1 MIDKLSANH
10 VQPTLWEPRDGS
22 SWNSPGNTGDMFV
35 RDRPADNQS
44 EAAFRD
50 AARLFRMRQA
60 EAQQDV
66 GELSSNYPNRNGYDE
81 NFLGKPLPLPT
92 LSPALRDKVA
102 YRLDQPDN
110 PVLDYTN
117 FSIVMNKDRRQAFVT
132 AVNIDG
138 SQSKNVPRDGE
149 WSIDGRIPRDAQLGN
164 EAYSRN
170 PIDRG
175 HLVRRNDPAWGSQA
189 HQASDDT
196 FAYTNASL
204 QHEAL
209 NQKEWLAL
217 EDHVLGSAKA
227 LGEKMTVLT
236 GPIFRDDD
244 PKFDNKGAVKPPT
257 QIPMQFYKVV
267 VWNDKKDGLKGAAF
281 VLSQEDLVGR
291 DRSLFKG
298 EFTPGR
304 FEVYQVPLQKLEEMT
319 QMKFGPVANVTEE
332 PRLIDREKGVLPLV

>member
-1 MIDKLSANH
+1 MIDKLSASH
-10 VQPTLWEPRDGS
+10 VQPTQWEPRDGS
-22 SWNSPGNTGDMFV
+22 TWNSPGKTGDMFV
-35 RDRPADNQS
+35 RDRPAENQS
-44 EAAFRD
+44 EVAFRD

-92 LSPALRDKVA
+92 LSPALKDKVA

-117 FSIVMNKDRRQAFVT
+117 FSIVMNKDRRQAFFT

-138 SQSKNVPRDGE
+138 SQTKSIPRNGE
-149 WSIDGRIPRDAQLGN
+149 WTIDGRIPRDAQLGN
-164 EAYSRN
+164 EAYQSN
-170 PIDRG
+170 SIDRG
-175 HLVRRNDPAWGSQA
+175 HLVRRNDPAWGSRASQA
-189 HQASDDT
+189 INDT
-196 FAYTNASL
+196 FAYTNASM

-227 LGEKMTVLT
+227 LGQKMTVLT

-267 VWNDKKDGLKGAAF
+267 VWNDKKDGLKAAAF
-281 VLSQEDLVGR
+281 VLSQEDLVHR

-298 EFTPGR
+298 DFNPGR
-304 FEVYQVPLQKLEEMT
+304 FDVYQVPLQELEDMT
-319 QMKFGPVANVTEE
+319 QMKFGPLGNVTNE
-332 PRLIDREKGVLPLV
+332 PRLIDLDRGILPLV

>member
-1 MIDKLSANH
+1 VIDKLSASH
-10 VQPTLWEPRDGS
+10 VQPTQWEPRDGS
-22 SWNSPGNTGDMFV
+22 TWNSPGKTGDMFV
-35 RDRPADNQS
+35 RDRPAENQS
-44 EAAFRD
+44 EVAFRD

-60 EAQQDV
+60 EAQRDV

-92 LSPALRDKVA
+92 LSPALKDKVA

-117 FSIVMNKDRRQAFVT
+117 FSIVMNKDRRQAFFT

-138 SQSKNVPRDGE
+138 SQTKSIPRNGE
-149 WSIDGRIPRDAQLGN
+149 WTIDGRISRDAQLGN
-164 EAYSRN
+164 EAYQSN
-170 PIDRG
+170 SIDRG

-189 HQASDDT
+189 SQASNDT
-196 FAYTNASL
+196 FAYTNASM

-227 LGEKMTVLT
+227 LGQKMTVLT
-236 GPIFRDDD
+236 GPIFHDDD

-267 VWNDKKDGLKGAAF
+267 VWNDKKDGLKAAAF
-281 VLSQEDLVGR
+281 VLSQEDLVNR

-298 EFTPGR
+298 EFNPGR
-304 FEVYQVPLQKLEEMT
+304 FDVYQVPLQELEDMT
-319 QMKFGPVANVTEE
+319 QMKFGPLGNVTNE
-332 PRLIDREKGVLPLV
+332 PRLIDLDRGILPLV

>member
-1 MIDKLSANH
+1 MIDKLSASH
-10 VQPTLWEPRDGS
+10 VQPTQWEPRDGS
-22 SWNSPGNTGDMFV
+22 TWNSPGKTGDMFV
-35 RDRPADNQS
+35 RDRPAENQS
-44 EAAFRD
+44 EVAFRD

-92 LSPALRDKVA
+92 LSPALKDKVA

-117 FSIVMNKDRRQAFVT
+117 FSIVMNKDRRQAFFT

-138 SQSKNVPRDGE
+138 SQTKSIPRNGE
-149 WSIDGRIPRDAQLGN
+149 WTIDGRIPRDAQLGN
-164 EAYSRN
+164 EAYQSN
-170 PIDRG
+170 SIDRG
-175 HLVRRNDPAWGSQA
+175 HLVRRNDPALGSRASQA
-189 HQASDDT
+189 INDT
-196 FAYTNASL
+196 FAYTNASM

-227 LGEKMTVLT
+227 LGQKMTVLT

-267 VWNDKKDGLKGAAF
+267 VWNDKKDGLKAAAF
-281 VLSQEDLVGR
+281 VLSQEDLVHR

-298 EFTPGR
+298 DFNPGR
-304 FEVYQVPLQKLEEMT
+304 FDVYQVPLQELEDMT
-319 QMKFGPVANVTEE
+319 QMKFGPLGNVTNE
-332 PRLIDREKGVLPLV
+332 PRLIDLDRGILPLV

>member
-1 MIDKLSANH
+1 VIDKLSASH
-10 VQPTLWEPRDGS
+10 VQPTQWEPRDGS
-22 SWNSPGNTGDMFV
+22 TWNSPGKTGDMFV
-35 RDRPADNQS
+35 RDRPAENQS
-44 EAAFRD
+44 EVAFRD

-92 LSPALRDKVA
+92 LSPALKDKVA

-117 FSIVMNKDRRQAFVT
+117 FSIVMNKDRRQAFFT

-138 SQSKNVPRDGE
+138 SQTKSIPRNGE
-149 WSIDGRIPRDAQLGN
+149 WTIDGRIPRDAQLGN
-164 EAYSRN
+164 EAYQSN
-170 PIDRG
+170 SIDRG
-175 HLVRRNDPAWGSQA
+175 HLVRRNDPAWGSRA
-189 HQASDDT
+189 SQASNDT
-196 FAYTNASL
+196 FAYTNASM

-227 LGEKMTVLT
+227 LGQKMTVLT

-267 VWNDKKDGLKGAAF
+267 VWNDKKDGLKAAAF
-281 VLSQEDLVGR
+281 VLSQEDLVHR

-298 EFTPGR
+298 DFNPGR
-304 FEVYQVPLQKLEEMT
+304 FDVYQVPLQELEDMT
-319 QMKFGPVANVTEE
+319 QMKFGPLGNVTNE
-332 PRLIDREKGVLPLV
+332 PRLIDLDRGILPLV